1 MNDLP
6 PSDDPPQI
14 PEPPTRPGF
23 PVTHE
28 PPELP
33 PAYAAPLPPA
43 FPAAPVV
50 PLNPWLAIWTQPR
63 ATMRQILGTDP
74 RRLVHV
80 LAILG
85 ALSRM
90 LSSNVPPIGP
100 LARLSLSAIV
110 AYKVCASVVGGLI
123 GLYLGS
129 AILTMTGRW
138 LGGRGSFVAVRAAAA
153 WSNVPLIWGSLLWL
167 PMLGYLGVEALN
179 FDPKVVF
186 EDPGSFMMM
195 IPIGVLAGVVGIW
208 TLVIALKCLGE
219 AHGFSAWQA
228 VGAVLIGIAIV
239 AIPFAILA
247 GIVIGMLGASGALHL

>member
-6 PSDDPPQI
+6 PSDDPPQSPGPAAR
-14 PEPPTRPGF
+14 PEFPPTYQ
-23 PVTHE
+23 

-33 PAYAAPLPPA
+33 PPFPTAPA
-43 FPAAPVV
+43 V
-50 PLNPWLAIWTQPR
+50 PLNPWLSIWTQPR
-63 ATMRQILGTDP
+63 ATMRQILDTDP

-85 ALSRM
+85 ALCRM

-100 LARLSLSAIV
+100 LARLPLSAIV
-110 AYKVCASVVGGLI
+110 AYKLCAGVVGGLI

-153 WSNVPLIWGSLLWL
+153 WSNVPLIWGGLLWL
-167 PMLGYLGVEALN
+167 PLLGYLGIEALN
-179 FDPKVVF
+179 FDPKILF
-186 EDPGSFMMM
+186 EDPGGLIVML
-195 IPIGVLAGVVGIW
+195 PIGLLAVILGIW

-219 AHGFSAWQA
+219 VHGFSAWQA
-228 VGAVLIGIAIV
+228 LGAVVIGVLIL
-239 AIPFAILA
+239 AIPFAILL
-247 GIVIGMLGASGALHL
+247 GVVIGMLGAAGALHL

>member
-1 MNDLP
+1 L
-6 PSDDPPQI
+6 
-14 PEPPTRPGF
+14 
-23 PVTHE
+23 THE

-33 PAYAAPLPPA
+33 PAYTAPLPPA
-43 FPAAPVV
+43 YGATPPPAVT
-50 PLNPWLAIWTQPR
+50 LNPWLSIWTQPR
-63 ATMRQILGTDP
+63 ATMRQILDTDP

-80 LAILG
+80 LAVLG
-85 ALSRM
+85 AQARM
-90 LSSNVPPIGP
+90 LSQNIPSIGP
-100 LARLSLSAIV
+100 LARLPLSAIV
-110 AYKVCASVVGGLI
+110 TYKVCAGVIGGLI

-138 LGGRGSFVAVRAAAA
+138 IGGRGSFVAVRAAAA

-186 EDPGSFMMM
+186 EDPGSFVMM